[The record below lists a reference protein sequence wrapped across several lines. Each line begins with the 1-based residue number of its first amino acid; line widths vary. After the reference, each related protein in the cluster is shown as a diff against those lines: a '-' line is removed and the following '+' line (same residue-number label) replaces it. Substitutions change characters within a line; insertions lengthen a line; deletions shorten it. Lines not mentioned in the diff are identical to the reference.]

1 MQDWGNRFAPGAFS
15 ITYLRLPRPKLY
27 LGDRT
32 ANRCWKVDA
41 EISRCP
47 RPSKPE
53 SPPDD
58 AAAARNK
65 SDDAP
70 PELDGAGE
78 PYAAQA
84 MHSTIATELTNM
96 TAGVRST

>member
-1 MQDWGNRFAPGAFS
+1 M
-15 ITYLRLPRPKLY
+15 
-27 LGDRT
+27 
-32 ANRCWKVDA
+32 DA

-47 RPSKPE
+47 RPSKPD
-53 SPPDD
+53 SPPPED

-65 SDDAP
+65 SDD

-96 TAGVRST
+96 TGEVRRYILGGSGRKTLKNVKLEKFLQFY